1 MNEKASIT
9 YAPII
14 RSVLRHDPDIL
25 IIGEIRD
32 EETAK
37 IVVRAALTGHLVL
50 STVHAGD
57 AYGVLLRLLEFGIS
71 SEELAQCLLGISF
84 QKLTHLVCTFCGEK
98 CHPLCTHLH
107 RKRTA
112 IYEVLTQQ
120 EIKAYFQSNQQQIE
134 PKYPIKRTFEK
145 GVAYG
150 FFSAH

>member
-1 MNEKASIT
+1 MYSLVSSIENKDELQIITIEDPVEHHSPGFPNRSERKASIT

-32 EETAK
+32 AETAK

-84 QKLTHLVCTFCGEK
+84 QKLTHLVCTFCGENAIPFV
-98 CHPLCTHLH
+98 HICT
-107 RKRTA
+107 
-112 IYEVLTQQ
+112 
-120 EIKAYFQSNQQQIE
+120 
-134 PKYPIKRTFEK
+134 EK
-145 GVAYG
+145 NSYL
-150 FFSAH
+150 